1 MIEAY
6 FTVKLGCYLILASIV
21 LTLIIIGVAIAL
33 TDKFKK

>member
-6 FTVKLGCYLILASIV
+6 FTVKLGCYLIVVSIG
-21 LTLIIIGVAIAL
+21 LTLIIIEITMAL